1 MHVGVSSSGQD
12 FKLFVEEILTEHQGV
27 RLRTAM
33 MTAMMTD
40 VPVVK
45 VNGVGENYFIC
56 ADKDEIN
63 FVKDFFLKRNPLYCT
78 YTYMTRCNKQV
89 I

>member
-27 RLRTAM
+27 RLC
-33 MTAMMTD
+33 TAMMTD

-45 VNGVGENYFIC
+45 VNGVGKNYFIS

-63 FVKDFFLKRNPLYCT
+63 FVKDFSLKRNHYTVLKCT
-78 YTYMTRCNKQV
+78 
-89 I
+89 

>member
-27 RLRTAM
+27 WLRTAM
-33 MTAMMTD
+33 MTD
-40 VPVVK
+40 VSIVK
-45 VNGVGENYFIC
+45 VNGVGENYFIS
-56 ADKDEIN
+56 ADMDGIN
-63 FVKDFFLKRNPLYCT
+63 FVKDFFLKRSPLYCT